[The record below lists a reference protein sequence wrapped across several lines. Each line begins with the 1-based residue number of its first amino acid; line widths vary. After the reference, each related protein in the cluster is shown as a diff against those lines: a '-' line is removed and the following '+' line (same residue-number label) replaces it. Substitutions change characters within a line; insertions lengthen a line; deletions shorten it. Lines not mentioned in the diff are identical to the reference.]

1 MPFREITGNLKLANH
16 RDYVALKGS
25 LVVNTDTLQ
34 IFLHDGVTPGGVPIR
49 SGHGDRGPMGPQGDP
64 GPTGPQ
70 GRPGAD
76 GTPGADGAP
85 GARGPMGPTGPIDP
99 TLDARVTA
107 LEEQVQRLTARKV
120 NHKTKILETD

>member
-25 LVVNTDTLQ
+25 LVVNTETLQ

-49 SGHGDRGPMGPQGDP
+49 SGHGDRGPMGPQG
-64 GPTGPQ
+64 
-70 GRPGAD
+70 A
-76 GTPGADGAP
+76 PGADGAP